1 MEDQWQEYQLIK
13 EDHKIKDII
22 TSFRSMTVLCGI
34 LLEFGLNVGNT
45 SHNIVMDMDNV
56 VIAF

>member
-1 MEDQWQEYQLIK
+1 MEDQWQEYKLIK
-13 EDHKIKDII
+13 EDQKIKDII

-34 LLEFGLNVGNT
+34 FLEFGLNVGNT
-45 SHNIVMDMDNV
+45 SHNIVMDLDNV